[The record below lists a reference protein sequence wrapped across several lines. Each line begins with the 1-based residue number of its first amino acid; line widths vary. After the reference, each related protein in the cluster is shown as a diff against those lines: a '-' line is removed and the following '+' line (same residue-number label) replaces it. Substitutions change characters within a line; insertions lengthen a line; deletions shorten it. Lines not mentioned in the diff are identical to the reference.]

1 MLTVAFMVSPIVPIE
16 TTSKLQA
23 RYLASCMFE
32 NFSTVNFNFKVKI
45 NSME

>member
-23 RYLASCMFE
+23 RYFASCMFE
-32 NFSTVNFNFKVKI
+32 KFSTVNFKVKI